1 MNVFGSASAVP
12 ARQFIAT
19 TRTEAKGLDQLVK
32 DPASALRH
40 LGEQSL
46 TTKTQSA
53 DRNEHAPA
61 ISTATDRSLT
71 GALVRQAIDE
81 ARGGLEKPAENGAA
95 KNEAADGLKEAREK
109 FAGGNT
115 ANGVNAA
122 ADEAAAGATEKHGLG
137 QLSKE
142 EQAAVQEMKARDREV
157 RAHEQAHKNVGGR
170 HAGAISFSYQ
180 KGPDGQQYAVGGG
193 VPIDMSPEA
202 SPEATIAKMRVV
214 IAAAL
219 APADPSG
226 PDRAIAQAA
235 QGQLIQATAG
245 ARAERQAEA
254 EELREGKAE
263 EEGGRPELSE
273 AGDRAPDASAVAG
286 LLAVGAPDSPY
297 TALGVVDFNA
307 LGERHEKSAAA

>member
-1 MNVFGSASAVP
+1 MNVFGSASAVS

-19 TRTEAKGLDQLVK
+19 TRIEAKGLDQLVK

-46 TTKTQSA
+46 TTKTRSA
-53 DRNEHAPA
+53 DRNERAPA
-61 ISTATDRSLT
+61 ISTATDRSLSA
-71 GALVRQAIDE
+71 ALVRQAIDE

-95 KNEAADGLKEAREK
+95 KNETADGLKEAREK
-109 FAGGNT
+109 FAKQASPTGEGAEAGKSKEGG
-115 ANGVNAA
+115 
-122 ADEAAAGATEKHGLG
+122 AGA
-137 QLSKE
+137 LSKE

-180 KGPDGQQYAVGGG
+180 KGPDGQQYAVGGS

-214 IAAAL
+214 ISAAL

-235 QGQLIQATAG
+235 QGQLIQATAD
-245 ARAERQAEA
+245 ARAERQAET

-263 EEGGRPELSE
+263 ETGGPTDLPE